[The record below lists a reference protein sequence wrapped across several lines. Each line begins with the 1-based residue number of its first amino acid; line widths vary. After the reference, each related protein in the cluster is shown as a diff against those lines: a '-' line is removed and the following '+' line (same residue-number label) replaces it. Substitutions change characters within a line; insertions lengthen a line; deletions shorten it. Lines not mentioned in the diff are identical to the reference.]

1 MEEKNIK
8 EDQKDLLNIIF
19 NRCKLHKLKGKIFR
33 YSVSNAPSSH
43 VHERWVPWYAPQ
55 GSPLMWDEGAL
66 LSNYIRNSQLMQFF
80 YKYYSFISALSFIM
94 EFLSKLPL

>member
-19 NRCKLHKLKGKIFR
+19 NRCKLHKLKEKILR

-43 VHERWVPWYAPQ
+43 VHER
-55 GSPLMWDEGAL
+55 
-66 LSNYIRNSQLMQFF
+66 
-80 YKYYSFISALSFIM
+80 
-94 EFLSKLPL
+94 

>member
-19 NRCKLHKLKGKIFR
+19 NQCKLHKLKGKILR

-43 VHERWVPWYAPQ
+43 VHER
-55 GSPLMWDEGAL
+55 
-66 LSNYIRNSQLMQFF
+66 
-80 YKYYSFISALSFIM
+80 
-94 EFLSKLPL
+94 